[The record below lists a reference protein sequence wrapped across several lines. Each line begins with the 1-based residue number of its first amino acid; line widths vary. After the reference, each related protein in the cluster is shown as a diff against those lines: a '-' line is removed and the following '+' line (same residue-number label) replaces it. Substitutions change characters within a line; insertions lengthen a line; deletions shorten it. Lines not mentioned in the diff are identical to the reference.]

1 MGGTMRKKI
10 MSAVLATAALAV
22 AGPALAQEVCRPNS
36 AVSSRYQ
43 PITVQFDTGSTV
55 INATDRQRIADMA
68 KVAKASKI
76 QQICIKGFADKQGD
90 PAMNK
95 RLSQARAESVAQEF
109 GKNGVGRDYLAVDSA
124 GEPGGGAL
132 FGAMQ
137 SGSQADRR
145 VEIRIAR

>member
-1 MGGTMRKKI
+1 MRNRL
-10 MSAVLATAALAV
+10 MCAAVAVGALAV
-22 AGPALAQEVCRPNS
+22 AVPAAAQGVCQPNS
-36 AVSSRYQ
+36 AVANRYQ

-68 KVAKASKI
+68 KIAKASKI

-95 RLSQARAESVAQEF
+95 RLSQARAEAVAQEF
-109 GKNGVGRDYLAVDSA
+109 GKHGLGRDYLAIESA

-137 SGSQADRR
+137 SGAQADRR